1 MEKKELRTEEELE
14 AMLKDAKT
22 RVPLGLYTHYK
33 NGKQYL
39 VTGYGVA
46 RYQGEVCVI
55 YEAQYGKRLTYIR
68 TLAEWFL
75 PGDNGELRF
84 IHQ

>member
-1 MEKKELRTEEELE
+1 
-14 AMLKDAKT
+14 
-22 RVPLGLYTHYK
+22 
-33 NGKQYL
+33 

-46 RYQGEVCVI
+46 RYQGEVCII
-55 YEAQYGKRLTYIR
+55 YEAQYGKRFTYIR